1 MGKRGKRKV
10 KTRTK
15 ARQLTGRIIIHPEG
29 YGFVVP
35 DQGGAGDIFIPPGKT
50 GTALPG
56 DKVLVQ
62 LSPSRRKKRLLEGRV
77 VRVLERKLKELAGFF
92 NGRHLVPRQERI
104 LYWFYIPPDKTSG
117 AKPGDLVWAKITS
130 YPTSRGQAQAE
141 IIEIIGK
148 EITPYLESKVILRQY
163 GFSEEF
169 SPLVERELKKIPDKV
184 NPRDFPGRKDLS
196 QIPLVTID
204 PVDARDF
211 DDAICVKK
219 LPDGFRLWVA
229 IADLSEYVKPET
241 ELDNE
246 AYQRSFS
253 VYLPDRAVP
262 MLPEPISGGIASLKP
277 GEYRLAMVVEMDFD
291 QKGKRR
297 RTDFYP
303 ALIKSW
309 ARLNYQEVETIFSG
323 DKELARKYEPVVEM
337 LGQARA
343 LAKILSQRRIRRGA
357 IDLDIPEPKVEL
369 NEEGEPADIYP
380 HTRLFSHRLV
390 EEFMLQA
397 NQSVAEFLT
406 KKGLSFPY
414 RIHEPPAPDKIQE
427 LDIFLSA
434 LGYPLLKPGRDPAQI
449 QPRDFQNLLRRIKN
463 RPISG
468 LVSYLVLRAQMQAKY
483 SPKNQGHFG
492 LALNC
497 YCHFTS
503 PIRRYPDLMVHRV
516 LKQALGILPTGQE
529 IAPQPLKT
537 ACEHCSEQERTSEE
551 AEREVIRVY
560 QVRLMSKYLGEQF
573 RAVVSGIGEPGI
585 FVQLEKPMVEG
596 LIPARELAGYDYQPE
611 LYTAFIKEPKLE
623 IHLGDQVL
631 VAVESVNLEHREIN
645 FRLLGLLESALEISL
660 AGIRKARQQK
670 KKPSGRTQRKKSRR
684 KPGKRRT

>member
-1 MGKRGKRKV
+1 MEKRGKRKV

-29 YGFVVP
+29 YAFVVP

-184 NPRDFPGRKDLS
+184 NPRNFPGRKDLS

-229 IADLSEYVKPET
+229 IADLSEYVKLET

-262 MLPEPISGGIASLKP
+262 MLPEPISGGIA
-277 GEYRLAMVVEMDFD
+277 R
-291 QKGKRR
+291 
-297 RTDFYP
+297 

-380 HTRLFSHRLV
+380 HTRLFSH
-390 EEFMLQA
+390 
-397 NQSVAEFLT
+397 
-406 KKGLSFPY
+406 
-414 RIHEPPAPDKIQE
+414 
-427 LDIFLSA
+427 
-434 LGYPLLKPGRDPAQI
+434 
-449 QPRDFQNLLRRIKN
+449 
-463 RPISG
+463 SG
-468 LVSYLVLRAQMQAKY
+468 KS
-483 SPKNQGHFG
+483 
-492 LALNC
+492 
-497 YCHFTS
+497 
-503 PIRRYPDLMVHRV
+503 
-516 LKQALGILPTGQE
+516 
-529 IAPQPLKT
+529 
-537 ACEHCSEQERTSEE
+537 
-551 AEREVIRVY
+551 
-560 QVRLMSKYLGEQF
+560 
-573 RAVVSGIGEPGI
+573 VSG
-585 FVQLEKPMVEG
+585 
-596 LIPARELAGYDYQPE
+596 R
-611 LYTAFIKEPKLE
+611 
-623 IHLGDQVL
+623 
-631 VAVESVNLEHREIN
+631 
-645 FRLLGLLESALEISL
+645 ISY
-660 AGIRKARQQK
+660 
-670 KKPSGRTQRKKSRR
+670 
-684 KPGKRRT
+684 